1 MAIASPGLRNDS
13 DRPLSE
19 GTSARPNRPPGSYGL
34 ATAHTILVLW
44 AIVSVLPLLWAIL
57 SSLKADR
64 EILSS
69 PLALPAGIRLDN
81 FGRAWEQ
88 AHIGQYFLNTL
99 IVVVLSLAGT
109 LITAAMAAYVFAR
122 FTFRFRRFL
131 YYFFIAGMAFPMFM
145 ALVPLFFVVK
155 NVGMLNSHLGLI
167 LVYIAY
173 SLPFSI
179 FFMTS
184 FFRTLPQSVAEAAIL
199 DGASQWRL
207 FWAIMLPMARPGLI
221 SIGIFNFIGQ
231 WNQYLLPLV
240 LVQDESKYVIAQ
252 GLANLAI
259 SQGYKNDISGLFAG
273 LTIAIVPILV
283 VYVVFQRKVQSGMTA
298 GALK

>member
-1 MAIASPGLRNDS
+1 MAITQPVLHHDS
-13 DRPLSE
+13 DRPLSARV
-19 GTSARPNRPPGSYGL
+19 SAGPARRPGSYGL
-34 ATAHTILVLW
+34 TAAHIALVLW
-44 AIVSVLPLLWAIL
+44 AIVSVLPLLWAIF
-57 SSLKADR
+57 SSLKSDR

-69 PLALPAGIRLDN
+69 PWTVPAGIRLDN

-99 IVVVLSLAGT
+99 IVVGLSLAGT
-109 LITAAMAAYVFAR
+109 VILSAMAAYIFAR

-155 NVGMLNSHLGLI
+155 NAGILNSYQGLV

-184 FFRTLPQSVAEAAIL
+184 FFRTLPQSVAEAAII

-207 FWAIMLPMARPGLI
+207 FWSIMLPMARPGLI

-259 SQGYKNDISGLFAG
+259 NQGYKNDVSGLFAG
-273 LTIAIVPILV
+273 LTIAIVPILI